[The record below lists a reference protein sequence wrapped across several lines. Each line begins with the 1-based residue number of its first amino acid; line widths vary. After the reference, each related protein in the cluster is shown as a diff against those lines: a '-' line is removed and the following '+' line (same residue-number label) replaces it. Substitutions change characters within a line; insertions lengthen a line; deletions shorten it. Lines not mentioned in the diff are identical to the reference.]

1 MPTVLEPI
9 REEFEDL
16 PKNMEKSKSLP
27 AALITKRGT
36 AQKNP
41 PIKSDSEVTL
51 PPPFSLHNTSGI

>member
-1 MPTVLEPI
+1 MLEPI

-16 PKNMEKSKSLP
+16 PKNMEKSQSLP
-27 AALITKRGT
+27 VAFITKRRT
-36 AQKNP
+36 SPKNP